1 MYEALD
7 SVTRRVLI
15 HYTATLTCSP
25 SGWWQSWLR
34 PSGYHSPAAVGW
46 SGFPAAPSSAGTIQ
60 QQQQQQDSV
69 SVQPWE
75 ECQMVWVPSC
85 LSTWSVVLKKNKIG
99 NRKFISII
107 QCPHLYLHGLELLV
121 AALCFGLHAPQFFL
135 HGRTLLS
142 HHSLHTSCFLLFNLQ
157 LLKQRSKRAYEEE
170 QKKNNTTSII

>member
-85 LSTWSVVLKKNKIG
+85 LSTWSVVLKKQNWKQKIHFYNSMPSPLSAWSG
-99 NRKFISII
+99 APGS
-107 QCPHLYLHGLELLV
+107 CPVLWPACPPVLSPWPNV
-121 AALCFGLHAPQFFL
+121 ALSSQPPHVLFFAFQPAAPEAEKQE
-135 HGRTLLS
+135 GIWRRT
-142 HHSLHTSCFLLFNLQ
+142 
-157 LLKQRSKRAYEEE
+157 
-170 QKKNNTTSII
+170 KKK